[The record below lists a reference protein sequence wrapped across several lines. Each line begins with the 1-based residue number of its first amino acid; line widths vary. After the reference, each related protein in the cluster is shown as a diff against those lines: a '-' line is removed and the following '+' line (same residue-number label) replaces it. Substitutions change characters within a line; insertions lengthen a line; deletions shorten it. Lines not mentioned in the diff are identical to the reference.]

1 MTNTCVSLQYKTEI
15 ESLIY
20 TLSWLSSGLS
30 VSTHSLSSLVYWA
43 TVTSPETVRAYMFQ
57 LSVIILLHY
66 IPASDELA
74 VSIQSHRFFWQV
86 KYRRTHW
93 STQRDFHASVV
104 LISELSGGG
113 IPEADV
119 GGIAEKAMQA
129 EVRKNMTNP
138 WTLKAGAVGQSRW
151 VVWERAA

>member
-1 MTNTCVSLQYKTEI
+1 MTNMCVSLQYKTEI

-30 VSTHSLSSLVYWA
+30 VSMHPLLHPCTELLW
-43 TVTSPETVRAYMFQ
+43 RAPRRWEQMFQ

-66 IPASDELA
+66 IPASDGLA

-93 STQRDFHASVV
+93 STQRDFHVSVV

-113 IPEADV
+113 VPEADV
-119 GGIAEKAMQA
+119 GGIEERAMQA